1 MKAYPD
7 IVYLLFINFEYLETS
22 SLKSEDSLEKFRN
35 GQKSMVLN
43 IFELKII
50 GQAHFLL
57 ETLDFRLL
65 TSLKCSRLPI
75 YLFILNRELQLE
87 VMEDDT
93 IL

>member
-1 MKAYPD
+1 
-7 IVYLLFINFEYLETS
+7 
-22 SLKSEDSLEKFRN
+22 
-35 GQKSMVLN
+35 MVLN